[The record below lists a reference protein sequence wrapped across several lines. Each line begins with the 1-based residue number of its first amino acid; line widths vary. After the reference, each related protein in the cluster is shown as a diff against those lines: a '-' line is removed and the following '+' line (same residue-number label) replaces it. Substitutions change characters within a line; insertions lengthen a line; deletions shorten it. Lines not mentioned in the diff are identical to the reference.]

1 MGKMTP
7 RAMPK
12 LGPMNIASSKVKRG
26 TNYFY
31 PRSRRGKPLSGGSNL
46 AQRSSTLQPQSV
58 STYGLNSSA
67 QSLAEIG
74 TPIPIAFGKK
84 TSSTGG
90 FVHTPLMVYQRM
102 HSAGAY
108 QWTRVGFVMGEG
120 RFGSPPEKGIRN
132 GSDLIHSIQSEF
144 YELAFNNGRFITSDP
159 TYPNTVHAGN
169 WSDISSTLTGNEEYF
184 TIQAADSKQ
193 ERGFSQSFDPGK
205 SFGLEGEE
213 PDCETSQDSEFS
225 NLLPYPTKAS
235 HVKFNPIDASISNT
249 RKADTT
255 EFGFAVNMPRITP
268 EATEESGTVPIGSK
282 WKHRK
287 ERNVASVVFELYPGG
302 SYDLITGL
310 PFISA
315 IAKTQSTSTAGSG
328 VFDRNDPIQIISPEV
343 AFYALYRSYY
353 GLFPAEDI
361 AKVYSRFLANYASE
375 SNALFIRTDEKT
387 SSIYSLPITEFL
399 PDPTEGNLNSGLT
412 NWTRTDGQFSDALYD
427 EGPDFGPCSL
437 TTDSGILD
445 DIRVPK
451 LFVKLYYREIDA
463 ANDDWRPVLDK
474 PFCLINPNTA
484 TIFADLRVR
493 HPSSE
498 AYEYKF
504 KPMIPVQAESDLQF
518 RYDKWKLGVKSS
530 ANNSADKV
538 PVLYPSTNNE
548 FVLDGND
555 GFKLI
560 YSGFYEQVT
569 SEVKLDDQT
578 TDLQIGISYVNEG
591 IVDQVD
597 YPFMSIGVLTLRAG
611 KGVSSLGQFSSYY
624 EKGLQIQKTD
634 LTTDHSNYFPD
645 LCYHL
650 LTTYP
655 STKLIT
661 NNYSAGPVKRSQI
674 DTASFLN
681 AIQFTDKH
689 KLYFDGIIYDFSGI
703 HEFISEHAKFFCL
716 RFGIRNGLYTLFPA
730 LLDSATNVD
739 TAAPGQ
745 VVTGDIIDASS
756 FRVDYAP
763 LIERDNAFVTVI
775 WRRQDKF
782 MPGVNETVTV
792 APPGYQGSNR
802 LTYDLSGF
810 CTSEGHAVKAAR
822 FMLAMRLKQDRTAS
836 FTCAKSGVDL
846 TPGRLF
852 KFDFSV
858 STNAGKTYANQD
870 QYQVTSTTYR
880 DDGLLDVRA
889 VFMPAGIS
897 NSVFNA
903 VSYPKVP

>member
-1 MGKMTP
+1 MGTDTP
-7 RAMPK
+7 RP
-12 LGPMNIASSKVKRG
+12 LPRFWSPNRRRG
-26 TNYFY
+26 NYY
-31 PRSRRGKPLSGGSNL
+31 IPRDRRSRIIGRGRQAAQKP
-46 AQRSSTLQPQSV
+46 STLQSQNV

-67 QSLAEIG
+67 QTLAEIG
-74 TPIPIAFGKK
+74 APIPVAFGER
-84 TSSTGG
+84 TNSTGG
-90 FVHTPLMVYQRM
+90 FVHTPLLIYQRM
-102 HSAGAY
+102 HSAGAH

-120 RFGSPPEKGIRN
+120 RFGSPPERGIRN
-132 GSDLIHSIQSEF
+132 GSDLIHSIQPEF
-144 YELAFNNGRFITSDP
+144 YELAFNNGRYVANDP
-159 TYPNTVHAGN
+159 TYSNTVHAGN
-169 WSDISSTLTGNEEYF
+169 WSNINSTLTGNLEYF
-184 TIQAADSKQ
+184 TIQAADNKQ
-193 ERGFSQSFDPGK
+193 ERGFSQSFDPNK

-225 NLLPYPTKAS
+225 ELLPYPTTAP

-249 RKADTT
+249 RKSDTT

-282 WKHRK
+282 WKFRR
-287 ERNVASVVFELYPGG
+287 ERSGASLLYELYPGG
-302 SYDLITGL
+302 SYDSTTGL

-315 IAKTQSTSTAGSG
+315 ISRSLIGGIQTPG
-328 VFDRNDPIQIISPEV
+328 VFDKNTPIQVISPEI

-361 AKVYSRFLANYASE
+361 AIVYAKFLATWGSAS
-375 SNALFIRTDEKT
+375 NVLFIRTDEST

-399 PDPTEGNLNSGLT
+399 PDAQGTT
-412 NWTRTDGQFSDALYD
+412 NWTRTDGQFSVALYD
-427 EGPDFGPCSL
+427 ESGDFGPCSL
-437 TTDSGILD
+437 TVDSGMLS

-451 LFVKLYYREIDA
+451 LFFKLFYRKIDS
-463 ANDDWRPVLDK
+463 ANTNWKPVFDK
-474 PFCLINPNTA
+474 PFCLINPNTS
-484 TIFADLRVR
+484 TLFADLRIR
-493 HPSSE
+493 HSSTE

-504 KPMIPVQAESDLQF
+504 KPMIPVQVESNLQYEF
-518 RYDKWKLGVKSS
+518 FKWQLGIKSS
-530 ANNSADKV
+530 TNNAAQKV

-578 TDLQIGISYVNEG
+578 TDLRIGVSYVNEG
-591 IVDQVD
+591 VVDQVD
-597 YPFMSIGVLTLRAG
+597 YPFMSTGILTLRAG
-611 KGVSSLGQFSSYY
+611 KGVSSLGQFSAYY
-624 EKGLQIQKTD
+624 ENGAQIQRTN
-634 LTTDHSNYFPD
+634 LTTGASNKFPD

-650 LTTYP
+650 LTYYP
-655 STKLIT
+655 STKSLT
-661 NNYSAGPVKRSQI
+661 GNRSAGPVKRSQI
-674 DTASFLN
+674 DVQSFLD
-681 AIQFTDKH
+681 AISYTRSKSLF
-689 KLYFDGIIYDFSGI
+689 YDGVIYDFSGV

-716 RFGIRNGLYTLFPA
+716 RFGIRNGLYSLFPA
-730 LLDSATNVD
+730 LLDSATNAD

-745 VVTGDIIDASS
+745 VVTGDIIDSAS

-763 LIERDNAFVTVI
+763 LIERDKAFVTVI

-792 APPGYQGSNR
+792 APSGYEGANR

-810 CTSEGHAVKAAR
+810 CTSETHAEVAAR

-836 FTCAKSGVDL
+836 FTCAKSAVDL
-846 TPGRLF
+846 SPGRLF

-858 STNAGKTYANQD
+858 STSSGRTYANQD

-880 DDGLLDVRA
+880 EDGLLDVRA
-889 VFMPAGIS
+889 VYMASGTSTAIFSGATYPR
-897 NSVFNA
+897 
-903 VSYPKVP
+903 VS